1 VARDPSLAEKVKVIH
16 RSPDF
21 GIPPVVVS
29 PFTRPQVKEELQTLL
44 LEMKNDPIARD
55 ALASIGMEQFVL
67 IDDGAYDSVRA
78 LMGVIPTSAVQP

>member
-1 VARDPSLAEKVKVIH
+1 
-16 RSPDF
+16 
-21 GIPPVVVS
+21 VVS